1 MHAADIDMHM
11 KLIATVLANGT
22 SLGGVKMARPKLFSK
37 YCFLH
42 RGFILWFFA
51 VCFCL
56 MFICLEMARPKKEK
70 TRTAKDDVV
79 DQLKTLASTHK
90 LEDKSLELCEK
101 SAYCAKMAANL
112 KSLRIGLLL
121 RFVSC
126 VGTCRSSSSDN
137 HITGL

>member
-1 MHAADIDMHM
+1 MDAADIDVHM
-11 KLIATVLANGT
+11 KLISTVLANGT
-22 SLGGVKMARPKLFSK
+22 PLGGVKMARL
-37 YCFLH
+37 
-42 RGFILWFFA
+42 
-51 VCFCL
+51 
-56 MFICLEMARPKKEK
+56 K
-70 TRTAKDDVV
+70 TAKPRTARDDVV
-79 DQLKTLASTHK
+79 DQLKMLASTHK